1 MQLVQERGFKA
12 PQLCLIYTDLCISIA
27 TKNIFKYCTIFH
39 NQNNTSTLMWG
50 GGVGGLEE
58 SLNLVANLFCEESLE
73 ESNNP
78 FSILL
83 FSKITI
89 NNKTYTKLEEEIIDM
104 LCLYDIATLHWN
116 RGHNPRNYSIDFI
129 AYQYH

>member
-50 GGVGGLEE
+50 GGGRWTGGEFK
-58 SLNLVANLFCEESLE
+58 SGSKF
-73 ESNNP
+73 
-78 FSILL
+78 IL
-83 FSKITI
+83 
-89 NNKTYTKLEEEIIDM
+89 
-104 LCLYDIATLHWN
+104 
-116 RGHNPRNYSIDFI
+116 
-129 AYQYH
+129 